1 MWILDSEAQVSLTF
15 HRVILITLFV
25 CSLSNAQK
33 TSLRKFIL
41 SLKYDQSR
49 QLNDS
54 DSLVLLVLI
63 DSINIAQIVVFL
75 EENHSITLKDE
86 NLVPRLLNT
95 KWFVFCN

>member
-1 MWILDSEAQVSLTF
+1 M
-15 HRVILITLFV
+15 

-41 SLKYDQSR
+41 SLIDDQSR

-54 DSLVLLVLI
+54 DSLVQSRLI

-86 NLVPRLLNT
+86 NLVPETFETLNDLFSVIE
-95 KWFVFCN
+95 KQKGR

>member
-1 MWILDSEAQVSLTF
+1 
-15 HRVILITLFV
+15 V
-25 CSLSNAQK
+25 CSLSNEQK

-41 SLKYDQSR
+41 SLIDDQSR

-54 DSLVLLVLI
+54 DSLVQSRLI

-86 NLVPRLLNT
+86 DLVPETFETLNGLFSVIE
-95 KWFVFCN
+95 KKGR

>member
-1 MWILDSEAQVSLTF
+1 
-15 HRVILITLFV
+15 V

-41 SLKYDQSR
+41 SLIDDQSR

-54 DSLVLLVLI
+54 DSLVQSRLI
-63 DSINIAQIVVFL
+63 DSINIAQIVIFL

-86 NLVPRLLNT
+86 NLVPETFETLNGLFSVIE
-95 KWFVFCN
+95 KQKGR

>member
-1 MWILDSEAQVSLTF
+1 M
-15 HRVILITLFV
+15 

-41 SLKYDQSR
+41 SLIDDQSR

-54 DSLVLLVLI
+54 DSLVQSRFI
-63 DSINIAQIVVFL
+63 DSINIAQIVIFL

-86 NLVPRLLNT
+86 NLVPETFETLNGLFSVIE
-95 KWFVFCN
+95 KQKGR